1 MKKIFICLAV
11 LTAASCSYYMK
22 GDYTLGKRNTFN
34 DFFYTYNIRYYDNG
48 ALMGEQK
55 EIETV
60 SDYDVGVERRA
71 VPGGI
76 VVSSETFEKS
86 VHTDE
91 LVRPTKKGALVS
103 YTVPVEFTDEK
114 VYRII
119 GEADVDGKIYRLVE
133 PNRLKDIVLL
143 DDYGN
148 IYPRVG
154 RIYNDRLALLR
165 TDFRLE
171 PEDLKFQ
178 NERTGIAGDDDMMA
192 RFELR
197 YDGLENYQMVFK
209 YKTVVNN
216 NGVLTE
222 ENKTLRFPMYDKK
235 VSVGT
240 MQIEVLNVDE
250 AGIDYKVLS
259 I

>member
-11 LTAASCSYYMK
+11 LAAASCSYYMK

-103 YTVPVEFTDEK
+103 YTVPVDFTDEK

-119 GEADVDGKIYRLVE
+119 T
-133 PNRLKDIVLL
+133 IV
-143 DDYGN
+143 GN
-148 IYPRVG
+148 I
-154 RIYNDRLALLR
+154 
-165 TDFRLE
+165 
-171 PEDLKFQ
+171 
-178 NERTGIAGDDDMMA
+178 
-192 RFELR
+192 RF
-197 YDGLENYQMVFK
+197 V
-209 YKTVVNN
+209 
-216 NGVLTE
+216 
-222 ENKTLRFPMYDKK
+222 
-235 VSVGT
+235 
-240 MQIEVLNVDE
+240 
-250 AGIDYKVLS
+250 
-259 I
+259 